1 MDCLSGQAAE
11 LQEAE
16 GKTEKQRVS
25 EYEECQIL
33 HHGYCVRQD
42 LKTKFKMERFTLFVV
57 WQLTK
62 KT

>member
-11 LQEAE
+11 FQGAE

-25 EYEECQIL
+25 ENEKCQIL
-33 HHGYCVRQD
+33 HHACCVGQH
-42 LKTKFKMERFTLFVV
+42 LKTKFKMERFALFVV

-62 KT
+62 KP